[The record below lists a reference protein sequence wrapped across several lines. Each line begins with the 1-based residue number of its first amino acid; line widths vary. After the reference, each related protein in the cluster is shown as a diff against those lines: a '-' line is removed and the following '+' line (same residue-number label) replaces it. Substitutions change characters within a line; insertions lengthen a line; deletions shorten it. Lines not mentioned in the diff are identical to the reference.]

1 MSDSMHPVV
10 AQMMQ
15 HDAFSQ
21 WLGLAV
27 LESFPGRCVC
37 QMVVREDMVNGF
49 GIAHG
54 AISYALADSTLAF
67 AVNALGRHAVSVTST
82 VQHLAPVKAGDTLT
96 ASSNL
101 RADGGSLVHV
111 DVTVTNQD
119 GRDVAL
125 LTATGFKRSERW
137 E

>member
-1 MSDSMHPVV
+1 MHPVV

>member
-1 MSDSMHPVV
+1 MHPVV

-21 WLGLAV
+21 WLGLEV
-27 LESFPGRCVC
+27 LESVPGRCVC
-37 QMVVREDMVNGF
+37 HMVVRQDMVNGF

-82 VQHLAPVKAGDTLT
+82 VQHLAAVKVGDTLT
-96 ASSNL
+96 ATSNL
-101 RADGGSLVHV
+101 RADGSSLVHV

>member
-1 MSDSMHPVV
+1 MHPVV

-21 WLGLAV
+21 WLGLEV
-27 LESFPGRCVC
+27 LESVPGRCVC
-37 QMVVREDMVNGF
+37 HMVVRQDMVNGF

-82 VQHLAPVKAGDTLT
+82 VQHLAAVKAGDTLT
-96 ASSNL
+96 ATSNL
-101 RADGGSLVHV
+101 RADGSSLVHV

>member
-1 MSDSMHPVV
+1 MHPVV

-21 WLGLAV
+21 WLGLEV
-27 LESFPGRCVC
+27 LESVPGRCMC

-82 VQHLAPVKAGDTLT
+82 VQHPAPVKAGDTLT

>member
-1 MSDSMHPVV
+1 
-10 AQMMQ
+10 
-15 HDAFSQ
+15 
-21 WLGLAV
+21 
-27 LESFPGRCVC
+27 
-37 QMVVREDMVNGF
+37 MVVREDMVNGF

>member
-1 MSDSMHPVV
+1 MHPVV

-101 RADGGSLVHV
+101 RAEGGSLVHV